1 LRDEWEAGSGK
12 REAGSGGD
20 ERGESYLLS
29 VIWGLGDYKTEDRDQ
44 RTEIRGQRSEDRGQR
59 SGRRI
64 E

>member
-1 LRDEWEAGSGK
+1 MK
-12 REAGSGGD
+12 
-20 ERGESYLLS
+20 GESYLLS